1 MGRTK
6 GSNTSPSATR
16 EWCQRRVRVK
26 GHRTRLNEVDEIV
39 QGWGGSEKEGTRANT
54 CARAMYHHCTANLL
68 ERYYYRSTLSYKCH
82 CIVQEFPFAAPAAV
96 FQLSASS
103 SVARGWKVDAAGI
116 IGLRATTNST
126 CRRSVCSE
134 PQVAPSAPLEY
145 PRHRDAHRPVQG
157 YPAGPSLSEA
167 RRHRRRHYIDF
178 VAPR

>member
-68 ERYYYRSTLSYKCH
+68 ERYYYRSTISYKCH
-82 CIVQEFPFAAPAAV
+82 CTVQEFPFTAAPRC
-96 FQLSASS
+96 FSTLFASS
-103 SVARGWKVDAAGI
+103 SVENDAAGI
-116 IGLRATTNST
+116 IGR
-126 CRRSVCSE
+126 E
-134 PQVAPSAPLEY
+134 PQRTAPGDAQFVQSLRSLPPIRSSIRDIDPRTSPSRDTPPASASPK
-145 PRHRDAHRPVQG
+145 RDAT
-157 YPAGPSLSEA
+157 AADITLTL
-167 RRHRRRHYIDF
+167 
-178 VAPR
+178 

>member
-82 CIVQEFPFAAPAAV
+82 CIVQEFPFPAPAASPL
-96 FQLSASS
+96 FFLRSLQF
-103 SVARGWKVDAAGI
+103 ARGWKVDAAGI
-116 IGLRATTNST
+116 GKRETQRTAPVDAQFVQSLRSLPPS
-126 CRRSVCSE
+126 RSSIRDID
-134 PQVAPSAPLEY
+134 PRTSPSRDTPPASASPK
-145 PRHRDAHRPVQG
+145 RDAT
-157 YPAGPSLSEA
+157 AADITLTL
-167 RRHRRRHYIDF
+167 
-178 VAPR
+178 

>member
-116 IGLRATTNST
+116 GRESHIEQHLSTLSLFRASGRSLRAARVSETST
-126 CRRSVCSE
+126 RTST
-134 PQVAPSAPLEY
+134 PSRDTPPASASPK
-145 PRHRDAHRPVQG
+145 RDAT
-157 YPAGPSLSEA
+157 AADITLTL
-167 RRHRRRHYIDF
+167 
-178 VAPR
+178 

>member
-82 CIVQEFPFAAPAAV
+82 CIVQEFPFAAA
-96 FQLSASS
+96 QLFFHRFCFV
-103 SVARGWKVDAAGI
+103 VAQGWKVDAAGI
-116 IGLRATTNST
+116 ARESHSEPHPSTLGLFRASGRSLRAARVSETST
-126 CRRSVCSE
+126 RGRLRPGIPRR
-134 PQVAPSAPLEY
+134 PQPLRSATPPPPTL
-145 PRHRDAHRPVQG
+145 H
-157 YPAGPSLSEA
+157 
-167 RRHRRRHYIDF
+167 
-178 VAPR
+178 